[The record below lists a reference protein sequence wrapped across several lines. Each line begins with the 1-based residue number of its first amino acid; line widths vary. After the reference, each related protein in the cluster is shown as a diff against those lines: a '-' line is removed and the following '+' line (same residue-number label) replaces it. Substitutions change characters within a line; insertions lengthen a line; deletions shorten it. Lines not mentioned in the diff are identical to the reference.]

1 MSQAPS
7 TNLKHH
13 HTLLWQKTMFWL
25 HSLLTQSGFHNLNIM
40 TSSPTHQSRIQ
51 ALDPYG
57 QLNRWEAPEGWW
69 ERRFP
74 ARPLVKWCNQSIRW
88 IQGWYCHDSMCYVYR
103 LHTTAFLQYWCSDR
117 LGLIRLGSGD
127 ESRKES
133 NPMLWYR
140 VTINDG
146 CSTHSMFRNMLNW
159 FNIPWQYILTL
170 STLYIYLGTRLRNHD
185 YNHFIQYI
193 HTKTFPTTAKLEN
206 TNLDK

>member
-1 MSQAPS
+1 MV
-7 TNLKHH
+7 N
-13 HTLLWQKTMFWL
+13 W
-25 HSLLTQSGFHNLNIM
+25 IV
-40 TSSPTHQSRIQ
+40 
-51 ALDPYG
+51 
-57 QLNRWEAPEGWW
+57 
-69 ERRFP
+69 ERRLKDGEKEDSRRGLWWSD
-74 ARPLVKWCNQSIRW
+74 AINQYVGYRVDIAM
-88 IQGWYCHDSMCYVYR
+88 IQCVVYR

-185 YNHFIQYI
+185 YHHFIQYI